1 MGGISLSDHLDLWR
15 PCGIFLV
22 IVSNA
27 ALHDRPEV
35 ADQTLHTQKGKKKRV
50 NAPDSSHL
58 AFLLKLKAQFY

>member
-22 IVSNA
+22 ILSNA
-27 ALHDRPEV
+27 ALHDWPEV
-35 ADQTLHTQKGKKKRV
+35 ADQTLHTQKEKKRI

-58 AFLLKLKAQFY
+58 AFVLKLKAQFY